1 MQHYTTL
8 MDRHGIIQINLQ
20 KSRTATNGLVAH
32 MLDNNIS
39 LALVQEP
46 YVCRH
51 GSAFK
56 IPHLNGLQ
64 LAAVTSAKFLSAI
77 IFNKDCLQP
86 LFVPQLSTD
95 RIVVITAQIG
105 QTIVYFAS
113 VYLPPSVDIR
123 SEIPTIQR
131 LVEATAGSRLVIGG
145 DFNTRST
152 LWFDSLNDTRSPI
165 LHEFITQNDLD
176 ITNKP
181 GTLPTFQ
188 NSRGQ
193 SFIDITLTTPSAA
206 PNISNWQVSNSL
218 ITSDHNAISFTFT
231 NDPAISTA
239 TTAPRQVMDY
249 SRVTSEHVAETL
261 QDWNSEFD
269 RTFPALSNPETIDQ
283 AVNYLYSTIRT
294 CVAAKAV
301 RRKRFAHRPD
311 WWTDEVE
318 RHRKIYMT
326 KKSLFYKNRHPEY
339 GNYLHTE
346 MRAARDRFKRKLTAA
361 RQKSWD
367 LFVQRDLT
375 ENPWGVTYRLA
386 AEKFHKAGVLSC
398 FTREDNSATLTPQDT
413 LEYLLHKLLPDD
425 DPSTNTHLQ
434 QNAQR
439 DFTALEPLPH
449 GAAPFTEDDLN
460 RLIQEIKPNKAPG
473 TDRLPG
479 RLIKLLHPWTGRS
492 LLRIYNA
499 CWSSGYFPQAWKR
512 GNLVVLLKDPSGDVG
527 SAKNYRPITL
537 LPVYAK
543 ILEKLVKCKLTE
555 IITPLHSQFQFGF
568 SPGRSTTDALLS
580 YQTAVSDSPQ
590 KYVITIFVDIR
601 GAFDNVWWPGLLS
614 TLRDRRLPH
623 ELLAII
629 KSYLT
634 NRTVLFTQG
643 DVTTQ
648 KRITKGCPQG
658 SVLGPTL
665 WNFLLD
671 PLLNA
676 EWPEGTKVVAYADD
690 LAIIVAHDSRQ
701 TLKTIAQQALD
712 LVTNWATE
720 NKLKLSTEKTVFMVH
735 KSPPRVHQRDIRLLL
750 YDALVKRVNNQRY
763 LGLIIDPKF
772 NFELNAAYATQR
784 ARSITLGLRRRAARH
799 WGQSAPEAL
808 RTIYR
813 GAILPILTYASPVW
827 INKLTHTKVQRKYLS
842 LYGTFA
848 RLLTSSYVSVSTD
861 AAGVLAG
868 LLPTDLE
875 IDRANTLRALKRGQV
890 SLFQG
895 ELITPDMFDSTAHA
909 GVYLQLRAED
919 IWQSRWDNTTKGR
932 VTHAFFPAVTT
943 ELAALPKLDFV
954 RTQVLTGHG
963 EFGCHLHRIGKE
975 ESDTCDICPG
985 ATDDPIHRILEC
997 PKYLAAQ
1004 ELIHEEVRAWPP
1016 QLTMIPALCNGQIF
1030 VELATAT
1037 PSTIDIE
1044 PE

>member
-1 MQHYTTL
+1 MLISDVPEGTTQEQLVEELTGQNLPDSVPKNFIGKIFKQNRRTQRNTESRSSAGSANFVVEVHPAARRFYLQTGRVYTAWRSHHIRDFLEVTRCYNCQRYGHISRNCNSPTACGYCSSTEHDSNACRHLVPRTLPTTQQLTCAQYINIGYKTSLMQHYTTL

-39 LALVQEP
+39 LALIQEP

-193 SFIDITLTTPSAA
+193 SFIDITLTTPPVT

-367 LFVQRDLT
+367 LFVQRDLA

-512 GNLVVLLKDPSGDVG
+512 GNLVVLLKDPSGD
-527 SAKNYRPITL
+527 K
-537 LPVYAK
+537 
-543 ILEKLVKCKLTE
+543 
-555 IITPLHSQFQFGF
+555 
-568 SPGRSTTDALLS
+568 
-580 YQTAVSDSPQ
+580 
-590 KYVITIFVDIR
+590 
-601 GAFDNVWWPGLLS
+601 
-614 TLRDRRLPH
+614 
-623 ELLAII
+623 
-629 KSYLT
+629 
-634 NRTVLFTQG
+634 
-643 DVTTQ
+643 
-648 KRITKGCPQG
+648 
-658 SVLGPTL
+658 
-665 WNFLLD
+665 
-671 PLLNA
+671 
-676 EWPEGTKVVAYADD
+676 
-690 LAIIVAHDSRQ
+690 
-701 TLKTIAQQALD
+701 
-712 LVTNWATE
+712 
-720 NKLKLSTEKTVFMVH
+720 
-735 KSPPRVHQRDIRLLL
+735 
-750 YDALVKRVNNQRY
+750 
-763 LGLIIDPKF
+763 
-772 NFELNAAYATQR
+772 
-784 ARSITLGLRRRAARH
+784 
-799 WGQSAPEAL
+799 
-808 RTIYR
+808 
-813 GAILPILTYASPVW
+813 
-827 INKLTHTKVQRKYLS
+827 
-842 LYGTFA
+842 
-848 RLLTSSYVSVSTD
+848 
-861 AAGVLAG
+861 
-868 LLPTDLE
+868 
-875 IDRANTLRALKRGQV
+875 
-890 SLFQG
+890 
-895 ELITPDMFDSTAHA
+895 
-909 GVYLQLRAED
+909 
-919 IWQSRWDNTTKGR
+919 
-932 VTHAFFPAVTT
+932 
-943 ELAALPKLDFV
+943 
-954 RTQVLTGHG
+954 
-963 EFGCHLHRIGKE
+963 
-975 ESDTCDICPG
+975 
-985 ATDDPIHRILEC
+985 
-997 PKYLAAQ
+997 
-1004 ELIHEEVRAWPP
+1004 
-1016 QLTMIPALCNGQIF
+1016 
-1030 VELATAT
+1030 
-1037 PSTIDIE
+1037 
-1044 PE
+1044 